1 MFLKRYLG
9 IFAVYYIPINTVYT
23 FGMNREFCLQRF
35 SFVHNWMLDLKIQVH
50 RYIRKLSATCI
61 WGISWRVR
69 WKQSMN
75 GFWGVIFYHCRVRCL
90 YIVCW
95 YFL

>member
-50 RYIRKLSATCI
+50 RYIRKLMESEMKTEYERLL
-61 WGISWRVR
+61 GSNFLSL
-69 WKQSMN
+69 QSTLPLHCML
-75 GFWGVIFYHCRVRCL
+75 IFF
-90 YIVCW
+90 IM
-95 YFL
+95 